1 MSIFELYCFQA
12 EMAPIVEASV
22 RLEMDFAVAQYQL
35 IICEINGAGSF
46 LTWKDLTAAI
56 FAKGR
61 KIPTIFH

>member
-1 MSIFELYCFQA
+1 MD
-12 EMAPIVEASV
+12 PIVEASV

-61 KIPTIFH
+61 KIPAIFH